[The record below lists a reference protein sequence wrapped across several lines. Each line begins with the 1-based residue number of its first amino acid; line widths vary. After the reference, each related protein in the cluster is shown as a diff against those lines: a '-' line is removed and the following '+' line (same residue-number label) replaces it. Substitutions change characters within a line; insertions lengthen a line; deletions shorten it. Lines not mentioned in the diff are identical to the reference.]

1 MFTSSK
7 KKKKTTICYATQE
20 CGPHYNTIKIH
31 PPFFS
36 QFHHLESLWPPSK
49 HHISSLPNLALEVIY
64 CLHTPVLSG
73 WEEPEIHAQEQ
84 WEAWQDFQSPCEGTC
99 RMRCMYCETIVNLV
113 QYPAFKSFAISIG
126 CSVEL

>member
-7 KKKKTTICYATQE
+7 KKDHNMLCYSRMWTTLQ
-20 CGPHYNTIKIH
+20 YNKNTST
-31 PPFFS
+31 FFS
-36 QFHHLESLWPPSK
+36 QFYHLESLWPPSK

-64 CLHTPVLSG
+64 CLHTSVLSG

-84 WEAWQDFQSPCEGTC
+84 WEAWQDFQSPCKGTC